1 MWGCRGHEWD
11 VEEVS
16 MMSRRRAG
24 CRGGEQNVEEG
35 GRGRR
40 VSAKVLSAK

>member
-1 MWGCRGHEWD
+1 MWGCRGRERD

-16 MMSRRRAG
+16 GMSRRRAG
-24 CRGGEQNVEEG
+24 CRGGEWDVEEG